1 MAVVFYHYTARHDSS
16 LYEAFSPFTQYG
28 YLGVP
33 LFFIISGYVIALSA
47 SNRSATEFAVSRFV
61 RLYPAYW
68 SGIAI
73 TLVFASIYGSYEYNL
88 IQVLANLTMLND
100 YLGIRNIDDVYWT
113 LQAELKFYACIFIL
127 VYFNYFAK
135 HKIWLSIWLALTV
148 LFLFTEQ
155 PSFLGIL
162 ISPFYSSFFIAGVA
176 FYLIYKEGVNK
187 YNMFIISVSLLVSSY
202 WQYHLADEFIRD
214 TDVFIKLVSV
224 SIVWVFYVLFY
235 LIVTDRIKLTSRKI
249 YTTLGA
255 LTYPLY
261 LIHGVAGRHMIN
273 DLRERIPEGIAVTI
287 TIALMLFISYLVHK
301 LIEKKTAPVIK
312 RKLLNLLSRKTA

>member
-1 MAVVFYHYTARHDSS
+1 MAVVLYHYTARHDSS
-16 LYEAFSPFTQYG
+16 LYETFSPVTQYG

-47 SNRSATEFAVSRFV
+47 SNRSAAEFAVSRFV

-73 TLVFASIYGSYEYNL
+73 TLVFVFIYGDFEFSL

-100 YLGIRNIDDVYWT
+100 YLGIKNIDEVYWT
-113 LQAELKFYACIFIL
+113 LQAELKFYACIFLL
-127 VYFNYFAK
+127 VYFNYFSK

-155 PSFLGIL
+155 PSFLGVF

-187 YNMFIISVSLLVSSY
+187 YNISIVSISLLVSSY

-214 TDVFIKLVSV
+214 TDSFIKLVSV
-224 SIVWVFYVLFY
+224 SIVWCFYILFY
-235 LIVTDRIKLTSRKI
+235 LIVTNRIKLTSRKI

-261 LIHGVAGRHMIN
+261 LIHSVAGRHVIN
-273 DLRERIPEGIAVTI
+273 DLRERIPEGIAVSI
-287 TIALMLFISYLVHK
+287 TIVLMLFLSYLVHI

-312 RKLLNLLSRKTA
+312 RKLLNILSQKKA